1 MISPVVRLVKD
12 ESGVAL
18 ILTIMVISL
27 IVTLTLEFN
36 SAMRAELYEAAN
48 LKDGMVL
55 SCITRSGFE
64 YACAVLSE
72 DDPSVD
78 SLREDWADAGMLSS
92 NSGSMFDDGRF
103 ELGIMDHSGK
113 ISINSLVDAGGN
125 FDTRQKDL
133 LRRFFSLEEFG
144 LDSEEVNNLVDAV
157 KDWIDPDDETTN
169 FGAESSYYRTLEN
182 PYDCKNG
189 PLDSLEE
196 LLLVR
201 GFRREI
207 YYGTTEKPGVSNSL
221 TIHGTAGININTA
234 DPLVLRAL
242 SIQMDQELAEEM
254 IAYREDEDND
264 LGDPQWYRNVPG
276 MSDMDLGSLT
286 RTTSTHFEIEVQGL
300 KDVMKRRLRGA
311 VERKDDKLR
320 VLSRQME

>member
-1 MISPVVRLVKD
+1 MSPVGRLVKD

-18 ILTIMVISL
+18 ILTIMVVSL

-36 SAMRAELYEAAN
+36 TAMRSEVYEAAN

-72 DDPSVD
+72 DDPTVD
-78 SLREDWADAGMLSS
+78 SQIEDWADAGLLSS
-92 NSGSMFDDGRF
+92 NSSSMFEDGRF
-103 ELGIMDHSGK
+103 EIRIMEHSGK
-113 ISINSLVDAGGN
+113 ISINRLVDAAGN
-125 FDTRQKDL
+125 FDPRQKDL
-133 LRRFFSLEEFG
+133 LTRFLSLEEFG

-169 FGAESSYYRTLEN
+169 FGAENSYYRTLES

-196 LLLVR
+196 LLLVK

-207 YYGTTEKPGVSNSL
+207 YYGTIERPGISDYL

-234 DPLVLRAL
+234 DPVVLRAL
-242 SIQMDQELAEEM
+242 SAQMDQELAEEM
-254 IAYREDEDND
+254 AAYREDEGND
-264 LGDPQWYRNVPG
+264 LRDNRWYRNVPG
-276 MSDMDLGSLT
+276 MSDMDLGSLA

-300 KDVMKRRLRGA
+300 KDTMKRRLRGA
-311 VERKDDKLR
+311 VERKDGKLR
-320 VLSRQME
+320 VLSWKME